1 MIPPKRRKI
10 LFITGTRADFGKLR
24 PLMEEVERHPSFEC
38 HVFATGMHMLSRYG
52 YTYIEVAKAGIR
64 NIFPCLNQSADTSE
78 QMDFVLAST
87 IMGLGN
93 YIRELKPALIVVHG
107 DRVETLAGSIVGA
120 LNNIRVAHIEGGE
133 ISGTGDDLIRHAVTK
148 LSHLHYVAN
157 EEAKNRVSQ
166 LGETENS
173 IFLIGSP
180 DIDVMLSDRLPSIE
194 EVKLHYEIGFEKYA
208 ILIYHSVTTEL
219 EQLSWK
225 AAEVVDAVFASA
237 KNYVVIY
244 PNNDR
249 GSKTILH
256 EFERLKDNSRIR
268 LLPSIR
274 FEYFLQLLKRSEFI
288 IGNSSAGIREAPVYG
303 VPTINLGNRQRNRF
317 NHSSILNVSENSREI
332 LRAIEIIPHRAEE
345 SLHFGKGDSARR
357 FIRSLENPLTWR
369 VPAQKEFF
377 DINRVASADI
387 RSSVEPA
394 LATEFQSN
402 NPAKADDLDSPL
414 FVADKQQVVGKSIL
428 PQYSPRKVFEKSGL
442 RA

>member
-1 MIPPKRRKI
+1 MRQY
-10 LFITGTRADFGKLR
+10 TRD
-24 PLMEEVERHPSFEC
+24 
-38 HVFATGMHMLSRYG
+38 
-52 YTYIEVAKAGIR
+52 
-64 NIFPCLNQSADTSE
+64 
-78 QMDFVLAST
+78 
-87 IMGLGN
+87 
-93 YIRELKPALIVVHG
+93 
-107 DRVETLAGSIVGA
+107 
-120 LNNIRVAHIEGGE
+120 
-133 ISGTGDDLIRHAVTK
+133 
-148 LSHLHYVAN
+148 
-157 EEAKNRVSQ
+157 RVSQ

-387 RSSVEPA
+387 LSSVEPA

-402 NPAKADDLDSPL
+402 NPARADDFDSPL